1 MGYERR
7 KLKFMPK
14 QNMIPYS
21 VHNDGSLRMG
31 QAIFHPWP
39 RFKIT
44 GLPVE
49 VPKRLHLLLTSSDTI
64 PTAWRK
70 EIPPDV
76 LQALLEFDVELL
88 HQLFEIA
95 QVDPG
100 KFVDWADFCPALIL
114 LINHHCR
121 TRGELD
127 KEKVFRLFHF
137 GWRTVLVEH
146 CWPPNRSTI
155 RILQKVKTGCM
166 TDIFLGQ
173 LRQHI
178 RCRYKLRLI
187 RHLKCID
194 TAVVDTL
201 HLPYEVLSVRLLELA
216 SERSDLIHAHSIREL
231 AEEIMHFRREVKRFP
246 VWPFRNGQL
255 SEETLYH
262 AEQLLL
268 MHQSMRSLSTE
279 ISFQKPPFQ
288 VFKSSKF
295 EARPVRS
302 ARELYLEGLSMRN
315 CLPGYAARI
324 ASGSYYAYRIIRPE
338 RASLLLFKSEK
349 GWVPLQLK
357 TKGNGDPQPST
368 KRLVQ
373 AWLGQSFS
381 GKEVED
387 APF

>member
-1 MGYERR
+1 
-7 KLKFMPK
+7 
-14 QNMIPYS
+14 MIPYS
-21 VHNDGSLRMG
+21 VHNDGSLLMG
-31 QAIFHPWP
+31 QTVFHPWP
-39 RFKIT
+39 RFKMT

-49 VPKRLHLLLTSSDTI
+49 IPKRLHLLLTSSDTI
-64 PTAWRK
+64 PAEWRK
-70 EIPPDV
+70 EIPLDV
-76 LQALLEFDVELL
+76 LEVLLEFDVELL
-88 HQLFEIA
+88 PQLLQIA

-100 KFVDWADFCPALIL
+100 KFVDWSDFCPALIL
-114 LINHHCR
+114 LVNQHCR
-121 TRGELD
+121 TLGTLD
-127 KEKVFRLFHF
+127 EERVYRLFHF
-137 GWRTVLVEH
+137 GWRTVLVERG
-146 CWPPNRSTI
+146 WPPNRSTI
-155 RILQKVKTGCM
+155 RILQKVKIACL
-166 TDIFLGQ
+166 TDLLLGQ

-178 RCRYKLRLI
+178 RCRHKLRLI
-187 RHLKCID
+187 RHLKSVD
-194 TAVVDTL
+194 AVIVDTL
-201 HLPYEVLSVRLLELA
+201 HLPHEVLSVRLIELA
-216 SERSDLIHAHSIREL
+216 SKRSELIHAHSIREL

-246 VWPFRNGQL
+246 VWPFRKGQL

-302 ARELYLEGLSMRN
+302 ARELYLEGLSMKN

-324 ASGSYYAYRIIRPE
+324 ATGSYYAYRIIRPE

-349 GWVPLQLK
+349 GWVPMQLK

-381 GKEVED
+381 GKEVEH

>member
-1 MGYERR
+1 M
-7 KLKFMPK
+7 
-14 QNMIPYS
+14 MIPFS
-21 VHNDGSLRMG
+21 VLSDDSIQMG
-31 QAIFHPWP
+31 QTVFHPWP
-39 RFKIT
+39 RFKIS

-64 PTAWRK
+64 PTEWRRG
-70 EIPPDV
+70 IPLDV
-76 LQALLEFDVELL
+76 LEALLGFDAELL
-88 HQLFEIA
+88 PQLLEIA

-100 KFVDWADFCPALIL
+100 KFVDWSDFCPALIL

-121 TRGELD
+121 TRGTLD

-137 GWRTVLVEH
+137 GWRTVLVERS
-146 CWPPNRSTI
+146 WQPSRSTI
-155 RILQKVKTGCM
+155 RILQKIKTAYLSALL
-166 TDIFLGQ
+166 LGQ

-178 RCRYKLRLI
+178 RSRHKFRLI
-187 RHLKCID
+187 RHLKSID
-194 TAVVDTL
+194 AAVVDTL
-201 HLPYEVLSVRLLELA
+201 HLPDEVLSIRLLELA
-216 SERSDLIHAHSIREL
+216 SKRSELIHAHSIREL

-268 MHQSMRSLSTE
+268 MHQSMRSLSAE
-279 ISFQKPPFQ
+279 ISFQKPPFP

-302 ARELYLEGLSMRN
+302 ARELYLEGLLIKN

-324 ASGSYYAYRIIRPE
+324 ASGSYYAYRIVRPE

-349 GWVPLQLK
+349 GWVPIQLK
-357 TKGNGDPQPST
+357 TKGNGDPQGAPPT
-368 KRLVQ
+368 KRVPTVRACEYIFRGELYPRARCAHTNAV
-373 AWLGQSFS
+373 
-381 GKEVED
+381 
-387 APF
+387 